1 MTTLDWLIVIV
12 PMAIM
17 AVVAYSTHRYVKGV
31 ADFMAGNR
39 CAGRYVIANAR
50 GEMGMAVVGVVAGFE
65 AFYQAGF
72 AWGFWEFIRIPV
84 ATFIT
89 LLGFVVYRYR
99 ETRALSLAQFFEMR
113 YSKSFRLFAGILA
126 FISGTLNYGI
136 FPAVSARFFVYFC
149 GLPSEVH
156 VAGCAIPTFAIV
168 MVLYLSVSLF
178 MTLSGGQLTVMVTD
192 CIEGLLSMWM
202 FWVVS
207 IVLLVT
213 FSWKEVHEALALA
226 PAGRS
231 MMHPFDAGKV
241 EDFNLWYILIGVI
254 TMIYGTMAWQGA
266 HAYNSSAASPHE
278 TKMANVVGSW
288 RGYTKALFIT
298 MLSIAAYTFLVHPDF
313 AGARGKVD
321 AILSGIDNP
330 QIVKQMRMPVALGVL
345 LPIGVKGVVCSV
357 FFMGLIACDSS
368 YQHSWGSIF
377 VQDVIVPL
385 RKRLMTPAQHI
396 RALRLAIAGVALF
409 GFVFSLFFRQTDY
422 ILMFFAITGAIYL
435 GGAGAAIIGGL
446 YWKKGTTGAAFTSM
460 ITGALLA
467 AGGILLQKNW
477 GSVQP
482 WLLGFFPDGAAHAYL
497 VEHAKKF
504 PINGQWMNF
513 IAMGTSMTL
522 YIVVS
527 LLTCKADFN
536 MDRML
541 HRGAWAKEAG
551 GGAAELAARGRFQWS
566 KLVGVDGNFD
576 RADKALS
583 YSVFGWKMLWFVA
596 GFVILAWNLVAKW
609 PLLWWSRYWFVT
621 SVVIPLVMAAITSI
635 WFTWGGVR
643 DLRRL
648 FASLRVAHRDARD
661 DGTVVDHHN
670 LDDPSGADANGAKKA
685 P

>member
-1 MTTLDWLIVIV
+1 MIVVV

-17 AVVAYSTHRYVKGV
+17 AMVAFFTHRYVTSV

-50 GEMGMAVVGVVAGFE
+50 GEMGMAVVGVVAFFE

-72 AWGFWEFIRIPV
+72 AWNFWQFISIPV
-84 ATFIT
+84 GMFIV
-89 LLGFVVYRYR
+89 LLGFVIYRYR

-113 YSKSFRLFAGILA
+113 YSKSFRVFAGMLA
-126 FISGTLNYGI
+126 FVSGVLNYGI

-149 GLPSEVH
+149 GLPSNVD
-156 VAGCAIPTFAIV
+156 AGGVAIPTFAIV
-168 MVLYLSVSLF
+168 MLLYLSVSLF

-213 FSWKEVHEALALA
+213 FSWHEVHEALALA

-231 MMHPFDAGKV
+231 LMDPFDAGKV
-241 EDFNLWYILIGVI
+241 EDFNIWYILIGLV
-254 TMIYGTMAWQGA
+254 TSIYGTMAWQGS
-266 HAYNSSAASPHE
+266 HAFNSSAASPHE
-278 TKMANVVGSW
+278 TKMAGVVSTW
-288 RGYTKALFIT
+288 RAYTKTLFIT
-298 MLSIAAYTFLVHPDF
+298 MLSVAAYTFLVHPDF
-313 AGARGKVD
+313 AAGRVKVE
-321 AILSGIDNP
+321 AILAGIENP

-385 RKRLMTPAQHI
+385 RKKLMNPEQHV
-396 RALRLAIAGVALF
+396 RVLRLSIAGVALF
-409 GFVFSLFFRQTDY
+409 GFVFSLLFRQTDY

-446 YWKKGTTGAAFTSM
+446 YWKKGTASAAWTAM
-460 ITGALLA
+460 ITGSLLA

-477 GSVQP
+477 LHLQPGLVAFLGS
-482 WLLGFFPDGAAHAYL
+482 GALHDYFALHPQ
-497 VEHAKKF
+497 KF

-513 IAMGTSMTL
+513 IAMASSMSI
-522 YIVVS
+522 YVVVS
-527 LLTCKADFN
+527 LLTCKEDFN

-541 HRGAWAKEAG
+541 HRGAWAKESG
-551 GGAAELAARGRFQWS
+551 GGEAALPSKGHFRWS
-566 KLVGVDGNFD
+566 SLVGIDSNFT
-576 RADKALS
+576 RADKVLS
-583 YSVFGWKMLWFVA
+583 YSVFGWKMFWFAA
-596 GFVILAWNLVAKW
+596 GFIILGWNLVRHW
-609 PLLWWSRYWFVT
+609 PLLWWSRYWFIT
-621 SVVIPLVMAAITSI
+621 SVVIPFVLAVITSI
-635 WFTWGGVR
+635 WFTWGGIR

-648 FASLRVAHRDARD
+648 FATLRVAQRDARD
-661 DGTVVDHHN
+661 DGTVVNHHN
-670 LDDPSGADANGAKKA
+670 LDDPDGSNGGKK
-685 P
+685 PT